1 MKYFVKALNSVAGGV
16 YTITSLLY
24 KIPDDLTHAIANR
37 LFTKCFLDLVCRIM
51 KLYIKNMVCDR
62 CIMVVKEQLN
72 TVGLDY
78 RNIQLGEVE
87 LKEEPAPGKL
97 AEFDQLLSGLGFE
110 LLDDRKAAMVNQIKS
125 TIIKLIHNSDNEEL
139 NKKTSVIL
147 SEKIGK
153 DYHFLSGLFSATEG
167 VTIEK
172 YIILQRIERAKELI
186 MYNELS
192 LNEIADSLGY
202 SSVQHLSQQFKKITG
217 MTPSQFKLLKEDSQR
232 KPLDKV

>member
-1 MKYFVKALNSVAGGV
+1 MKYFVKARNSVAGGV

-24 KIPDDLTHAIANR
+24 KIPGGLTHAIANR
-37 LFTKCFLDLVCRIM
+37 LFTKCFLDLVYRIM

-87 LKEEPAPGKL
+87 LKEDPALAKL

-202 SSVQHLSQQFKKITG
+202 SSVQHLSQQFKKVTG
-217 MTPSQFKLLKEDSQR
+217 MTPSQFKQLKEDSQR

>member
-1 MKYFVKALNSVAGGV
+1 
-16 YTITSLLY
+16 
-24 KIPDDLTHAIANR
+24 
-37 LFTKCFLDLVCRIM
+37 
-51 KLYIKNMVCDR
+51 MVCDR

>member
-1 MKYFVKALNSVAGGV
+1 
-16 YTITSLLY
+16 
-24 KIPDDLTHAIANR
+24 
-37 LFTKCFLDLVCRIM
+37 
-51 KLYIKNMVCDR
+51 MVCDR
-62 CIMVVKEQLN
+62 CIMVVKEQLS
-72 TVGLDY
+72 TLGLDY

-87 LKEEPAPGKL
+87 LKEEPAQAKL

-125 TIIKLIHNSDNEEL
+125 TIIRLIHNSDNEEL

-192 LNEIADSLGY
+192 LNEIADRLGY

-217 MTPSQFKLLKEDSQR
+217 MTPSQFKQLKEDSQR